1 MLENSSVIVEFVE
14 NKTVEITAGAYLVS
28 IAEIVNGVRQIVTGA
43 LPIC

>member
-28 IAEIVNGVRQIVTGA
+28 IAEIVNGVYQIVTGA